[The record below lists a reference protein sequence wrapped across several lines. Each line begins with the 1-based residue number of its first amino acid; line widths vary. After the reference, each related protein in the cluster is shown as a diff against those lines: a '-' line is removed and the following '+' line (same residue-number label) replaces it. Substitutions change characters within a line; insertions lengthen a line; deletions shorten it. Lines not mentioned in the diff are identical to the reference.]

1 MAAPT
6 RARGC
11 SFSCQDIFKFTLL
24 FGVVVIAGL
33 VVTGFIE
40 LRDLQDRLGWTPS
53 DKQLYVENILLR
65 EQVKTLKKEKVALEH
80 KFQKLEE
87 QLKTTTA
94 EKNELLVDATICANS
109 SWSSVIS
116 AMLIGVLLWPIVNFC
131 CYCLR
136 LHRRDRQGGA
146 VVAFQD

>member
-1 MAAPT
+1 M
-6 RARGC
+6 
-11 SFSCQDIFKFTLL
+11 
-24 FGVVVIAGL
+24 
-33 VVTGFIE
+33 
-40 LRDLQDRLGWTPS
+40 
-53 DKQLYVENILLR
+53 
-65 EQVKTLKKEKVALEH
+65 ALEH

>member
-1 MAAPT
+1 M

-11 SFSCQDIFKFTLL
+11 SFSCQGIFKFTLL
-24 FGVVVIAGL
+24 FGVTVIAGL

-53 DKQLYVENILLR
+53 NETLYAENILLR

-109 SWSSVIS
+109 SWLSVIS
-116 AMLIGVLLWPIVNFC
+116 AMLIGVFFRPVVNFC
-131 CYCLR
+131 CYCFRWR
-136 LHRRDRQGGA
+136 LHRGDRQGGA